1 MVHDGSTSLK
11 TNSVLSK
18 LVRPR
23 WFAKGTDG
31 WNKMV
36 EKRPEFDVAETT
48 AIALRKAERAGF
60 RFAVL
65 GRTVAVMALA
75 ISFLLSYYYPI
86 NLGIFGITTL
96 IALGG
101 LTSLAAVATRYE
113 KPARFALFTFDASA
127 VTVLLAF
134 VPLSSGGDI
143 PQNLVFLTSSVQHYY
158 LIVAAAVLTLSP
170 PLVLWTGAWAAGG
183 LLFATWWIISGMAQV
198 VTYAN
203 LPISPT
209 RDVYLNTVLNPDFL
223 GLASRVQETLMILL
237 VTAIA
242 ALAVHRARLVVSEH
256 AEARASE
263 RRVQKIFGR
272 YVPAP
277 VLRELLDEGH
287 LVPQTRLATLLFVDI
302 KGFTSLSAGLPP
314 LRLVRF
320 LNAFF
325 SAVTDI
331 ADQHGGVVVTYI
343 GDAVL
348 ISFNAPLPASDH
360 AERALA
366 ASRDILK
373 ATQDQQFDGIYISIR
388 IGVATGLVA
397 AGTMGADDRQTYT
410 VYGDAV
416 NLAQRLQELN
426 KQTKTDCLICEA
438 TARQAG
444 HHRALLSLGAHP
456 IRNLRSPVEVFT
468 FSDASL
474 K

>member
-1 MVHDGSTSLK
+1 MAHWKKMIEKAALD
-11 TNSVLSK
+11 LSK
-18 LVRPR
+18 
-23 WFAKGTDG
+23 
-31 WNKMV
+31 
-36 EKRPEFDVAETT
+36 TT
-48 AIALRKAERAGF
+48 ADALRKAERAGF
-60 RFAVL
+60 RIAVL

-96 IALGG
+96 FALAG
-101 LTSLAAVATRYE
+101 LTSLAAIHTRYE
-113 KPARFALFTFDASA
+113 KPARFALFAFDASS
-127 VTVLLAF
+127 VTVLLTF

-158 LIVAAAVLTLSP
+158 LVVAAAVLTLSP

-183 LLFATWWIISGMAQV
+183 LLFATWWIMSGMAQV
-198 VTYAN
+198 ITYAS

-223 GLASRVQETLMILL
+223 GLASRVQEMLIVLL

-242 ALAVHRARLVVSEH
+242 ALAVHRARRVVSDH

-272 YVPAP
+272 YVPAS

-302 KGFTSLSAGLPP
+302 KGFTSLSEGLPP
-314 LRLVRF
+314 LRLVSC

-331 ADQHGGVVVTYI
+331 TDQNGGVVVNYI

-348 ISFNAPLPASDH
+348 ISFNAPLPVSDH

-366 ASRDILK
+366 ASRNILK
-373 ATQDQQFDGIYISIR
+373 ATRDQQFDGLEISIR
-388 IGVATGLVA
+388 IGIATGLVA
-397 AGTMGADDRQTYT
+397 AGTIGADDRQTYT

-426 KQTKTDCLICEA
+426 KTTKTDCLICEA

-444 HHRALLSLGAHP
+444 RHLALTSLGVHP
-456 IRNLRSPVEVFT
+456 IRNLLSPVEVFT
-468 FSDASL
+468 FTDGNSR
-474 K
+474 

>member
-1 MVHDGSTSLK
+1 MAHWKKMIEKAALD
-11 TNSVLSK
+11 LSK
-18 LVRPR
+18 
-23 WFAKGTDG
+23 
-31 WNKMV
+31 
-36 EKRPEFDVAETT
+36 TT
-48 AIALRKAERAGF
+48 ADALRKAERAGF
-60 RFAVL
+60 RIAVL

-96 IALGG
+96 FALAG
-101 LTSLAAVATRYE
+101 LTSLAAIRTRYE
-113 KPARFALFTFDASA
+113 KPARFALFAFDASS

-134 VPLSSGGDI
+134 VPLSSGGEI

-158 LIVAAAVLTLSP
+158 LVVAAAVLTLSP

-183 LLFATWWIISGMAQV
+183 LLFATWWIMSGMAQV
-198 VTYAN
+198 ITYAS

-223 GLASRVQETLMILL
+223 GLASRVQEMLIVLL

-242 ALAVHRARLVVSEH
+242 ALAVHRARRVVSDH

-272 YVPAP
+272 YVPAS
-277 VLRELLDEGH
+277 VLRELIDEGH

-302 KGFTSLSAGLPP
+302 KGFTSLSEGLPP
-314 LRLVRF
+314 LRLVSC

-331 ADQHGGVVVTYI
+331 TDQNGGVVVNYI

-348 ISFNAPLPASDH
+348 ISFNAPLPVSDH

-366 ASRDILK
+366 ASRHILK
-373 ATQDQQFDGIYISIR
+373 ATRDQQFDGLEISIR
-388 IGVATGLVA
+388 IGIATGLVA
-397 AGTMGADDRQTYT
+397 AGTIGADDRQTYT

-426 KQTKTDCLICEA
+426 KTTKTDCLICEA

-444 HHRALLSLGAHP
+444 RHLALTSLGVLP
-456 IRNLRSPVEVFT
+456 IRNLLSPVEVFT
-468 FSDASL
+468 FTDGNSR
-474 K
+474 

>member
-1 MVHDGSTSLK
+1 MAHWKKMIEKAALD
-11 TNSVLSK
+11 LSK
-18 LVRPR
+18 
-23 WFAKGTDG
+23 
-31 WNKMV
+31 
-36 EKRPEFDVAETT
+36 TT
-48 AIALRKAERAGF
+48 ADALRKAERAGF
-60 RFAVL
+60 RIAVL

-96 IALGG
+96 FALAG
-101 LTSLAAVATRYE
+101 LTSLAAIRTRYE
-113 KPARFALFTFDASA
+113 KPARFALFAFDASS

-134 VPLSSGGDI
+134 VPLSSGGEI

-158 LIVAAAVLTLSP
+158 LVVAAAVLTLSP

-183 LLFATWWIISGMAQV
+183 LLFATWWIMSGMAQV
-198 VTYAN
+198 ITYAS

-223 GLASRVQETLMILL
+223 GLASRVQEMLIVLL

-242 ALAVHRARLVVSEH
+242 ALAVHRARRVVSDH

-272 YVPAP
+272 YVPAS

-302 KGFTSLSAGLPP
+302 KGFTSLSEGLPP
-314 LRLVRF
+314 LRLVSC

-331 ADQHGGVVVTYI
+331 TDQNGGVVVNYI

-348 ISFNAPLPASDH
+348 ISFNAPLPVSDH

-366 ASRDILK
+366 ASRNILK
-373 ATQDQQFDGIYISIR
+373 ATRDQQFDGLEISIR
-388 IGVATGLVA
+388 IGIATGLVA
-397 AGTMGADDRQTYT
+397 AGTIGADDRQTYT

-426 KQTKTDCLICEA
+426 KTTKTDCLICEA

-444 HHRALLSLGAHP
+444 RHLALTSLGVHP
-456 IRNLRSPVEVFT
+456 IRNLLSPVEVFT
-468 FSDASL
+468 FTDGNSR
-474 K
+474 

>member
-1 MVHDGSTSLK
+1 MAHWKKMIEKAALD
-11 TNSVLSK
+11 LSK
-18 LVRPR
+18 
-23 WFAKGTDG
+23 
-31 WNKMV
+31 
-36 EKRPEFDVAETT
+36 TT
-48 AIALRKAERAGF
+48 ADALRKAERAGF
-60 RFAVL
+60 RIAVL

-75 ISFLLSYYYPI
+75 LSFLLSYYYPI

-96 IALGG
+96 IALAG
-101 LTSLAAVATRYE
+101 LTSLAAIRTHYE
-113 KPARFALFTFDASA
+113 KPARFALFAFDASS

-158 LIVAAAVLTLSP
+158 LVVAAAVLTLSP

-183 LLFATWWIISGMAQV
+183 LLFATWWIMSGMAQV
-198 VTYAN
+198 ITYAS

-209 RDVYLNTVLNPDFL
+209 RDVYLKTVLNPDFL
-223 GLASRVQETLMILL
+223 GLASRVQEMLLVLL

-242 ALAVHRARLVVSEH
+242 ALAVHRARRVVSDH

-277 VLRELLDEGH
+277 VLRELLDEGN
-287 LVPQTRLATLLFVDI
+287 LAPQTRLATLLFVDI
-302 KGFTSLSAGLPP
+302 RGFTSLSEGLPP

-320 LNAFF
+320 VNAFF

-331 ADQHGGVVVTYI
+331 ADQNGGVVVNYI

-348 ISFNAPLPASDH
+348 ISFNAPLPVSDH
-360 AERALA
+360 AKRALA
-366 ASRDILK
+366 ASGDILK
-373 ATQDQQFDGIYISIR
+373 ATQNRQFDGISIGVR

-397 AGTMGADDRQTYT
+397 AGTLGADDRQTYT

-416 NLAQRLQELN
+416 NLAQRLQELS
-426 KQTKTDCLICEA
+426 KQTKTDCLICET

-444 HHRALLSLGAHP
+444 HDLALTSLGVHP
-456 IRNLRSPVEVFT
+456 IRNLLSPVEVFT
-468 FSDASL
+468 FADGVL
-474 K
+474 R

>member
-1 MVHDGSTSLK
+1 MAHWKKMIEKAALD
-11 TNSVLSK
+11 LSK
-18 LVRPR
+18 
-23 WFAKGTDG
+23 
-31 WNKMV
+31 
-36 EKRPEFDVAETT
+36 TT
-48 AIALRKAERAGF
+48 ADALRKAERAGF
-60 RFAVL
+60 RIAVL

-96 IALGG
+96 FALAG
-101 LTSLAAVATRYE
+101 LTSLAAIRTRYE
-113 KPARFALFTFDASA
+113 KPARFALFAFDASS

-134 VPLSSGGDI
+134 VPLSSGGEI

-158 LIVAAAVLTLSP
+158 LVVAAAVLTLSP

-183 LLFATWWIISGMAQV
+183 LLFATWWIMSGMAQV
-198 VTYAN
+198 ITYAS

-223 GLASRVQETLMILL
+223 GLASRVQEMLIVLL

-242 ALAVHRARLVVSEH
+242 ALAVHRARRIVSDH

-272 YVPAP
+272 YVPAS

-302 KGFTSLSAGLPP
+302 KGFTSLSEGLPP
-314 LRLVRF
+314 LRLVSC

-331 ADQHGGVVVTYI
+331 TDQNGGVVVNYI

-348 ISFNAPLPASDH
+348 ISFNAPLPVSDH

-366 ASRDILK
+366 ASRNILK
-373 ATQDQQFDGIYISIR
+373 ATRDQQFDGLEISIR
-388 IGVATGLVA
+388 IGIATGLVA
-397 AGTMGADDRQTYT
+397 AGTIGADDRQTYT

-426 KQTKTDCLICEA
+426 KTTKTDCLICEA

-444 HHRALLSLGAHP
+444 RHLALTSLGVLP
-456 IRNLRSPVEVFT
+456 IRNLLSPVEVFT
-468 FSDASL
+468 FTDGNSR
-474 K
+474 